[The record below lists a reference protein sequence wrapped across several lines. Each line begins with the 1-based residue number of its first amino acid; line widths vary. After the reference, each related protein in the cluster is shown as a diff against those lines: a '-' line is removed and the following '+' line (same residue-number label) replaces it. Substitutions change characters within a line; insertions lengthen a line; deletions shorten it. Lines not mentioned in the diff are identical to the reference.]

1 MLDAGL
7 RYGRGVRIGWLW
19 GWWRRKKT
27 PVYWSQLSAPAMP
40 KPPSSYPGSLTSE
53 FVRFTVDRT
62 GFAVR
67 RKRLGAGGMQWMVH
81 LELTWTAV
89 SEMRFDN
96 DGRDPV
102 MALYAVT
109 TGGQRRY
116 MMDSKH
122 LSQDDWGTLAT
133 MVAGASG
140 GLVTVDL
147 ASRDTPR
154 SITD

>member
-1 MLDAGL
+1 MRL
-7 RYGRGVRIGWLW
+7 GWLW
-19 GWWRRKKT
+19 GWWRKKKA
-27 PVYWSQLSAPAMP
+27 PVYWSQLSAP
-40 KPPSSYPGSLTSE
+40 SSYPSALTTE
-53 FVRFTVDRT
+53 FVRFTVDRS

-67 RKRLGAGGMQWMVH
+67 RKRRGASGGVEWMVH
-81 LELTWTAV
+81 LELAWTAV
-89 SEMRFDN
+89 RQLRFDN

-122 LSQDDWGTLAT
+122 LSRPEWSTLAT

-140 GLVTVDL
+140 GRVAVDL
-147 ASRDTPR
+147 ASRETPR